1 MRERAD
7 AELSTK
13 KEMATDSIS
22 TIARAVR
29 RTTQE
34 LRDQRHG
41 KMADYVDRAA
51 DQLERLSSGLQSKD
65 IGELFQ
71 DAQRLARRQPA
82 VFVGSAFAIGLLGA
96 RFLKSSAPRD
106 NSRPPVWQRTGAD
119 STGSSLRSPSAQ
131 LAPSREAETTRLRGS
146 APSTERF

>member
-106 NSRPPVWQRTGAD
+106 NSRQPAWQRPAAD
-119 STGSSLRSPSAQ
+119 STGSSLRSSSAQ
-131 LAPSREAETTRLRGS
+131 LPPSREAETTRLRGG
-146 APSTERF
+146 APSAERF